1 VGLID
6 THCHLAD
13 LAFDG
18 EHQAVLARASDAL
31 VGHVITVGDNPERS
45 ELSRRLARE
54 FPAVSATAG
63 LHPHEASNWSA
74 EVAVWLESALGDPV
88 VVAVGETGL
97 DYHYDHS
104 PRDMQREAF
113 EAQLDIGTR
122 LERPVIVHAREADE
136 DIAAILG
143 NHPGATAILHSY
155 SSGAELFHQAVAMGH
170 YISWSGM
177 ITFRNWALDEL
188 IRAVPTDRLLVET
201 DSPYLAPVP
210 HRGRRNEPAFTRVI
224 AERLATVLGQSID
237 EVIEA
242 TTTNAVRVFG
252 SRLITTQEV
261 L

>member
-1 VGLID
+1 
-6 THCHLAD
+6 
-13 LAFDG
+13 
-18 EHQAVLARASDAL
+18 
-31 VGHVITVGDNPERS
+31 
-45 ELSRRLARE
+45 
-54 FPAVSATAG
+54 
-63 LHPHEASNWSA
+63 
-74 EVAVWLESALGDPV
+74 
-88 VVAVGETGL
+88 
-97 DYHYDHS
+97 
-104 PRDMQREAF
+104 
-113 EAQLDIGTR
+113 
-122 LERPVIVHAREADE
+122 
-136 DIAAILG
+136 
-143 NHPGATAILHSY
+143 
-155 SSGAELFHQAVAMGH
+155 MGH